1 MYSRKNVPVLV
12 VFWGRSS
19 MLCTPST
26 PQRVSRRAL
35 PALPWSIRQLGRPEV
50 CVIAYSRQAA
60 RANNTTRGY
69 SLALSSTPSLTGT
82 LVWRSPCELCSLLL
96 TNPWPPSPCLRE
108 SQIQGAN
115 RLPLNSPRELLFLY
129 PLQVP
134 KVEGVPGMTRMQ
146 KVMAG
151 RVSSRSSIRYVASCW
166 RESIH
171 LLWYFC
177 NESLKAQCSPEMG
190 WLLGI

>member
-1 MYSRKNVPVLV
+1 
-12 VFWGRSS
+12 

-35 PALPWSIRQLGRPEV
+35 PTLPRLIRQLGRPGV
-50 CVIAYSRQAA
+50 GVIAYSCQAA

-69 SLALSSTPSLTGT
+69 SLALSSTPYFEGT

-96 TNPWPPSPCLRE
+96 TNPWPPFPCLRE

-115 RLPLNSPRELLFLY
+115 RLHLSCPRELLLLY

-134 KVEGVPGMTRMQ
+134 KGEGVPGTTRMQ

-151 RVSSRSSIRYVASCW
+151 HVSSRSGIRYVASCW

-171 LLWYFC
+171 LMWYFC
-177 NESLKAQCSPEMG
+177 NESLKAQCSPEWG
-190 WLLGI
+190 GCWGSNTYPK